1 MTSQKT
7 FPSLQETLP
16 RLGYH
21 ESCIE
26 EILKELYTLF
36 EEIEFEKVKL
46 PTAELWGISW
56 FLVLLLHFW
65 EAVPNRSRAA
75 GYSDKIKQTA
85 DTAIIAKDT
94 VGLINIL
101 KDLMLRLENKGY
113 YRPDAPTR
121 LIRQLVNGL
130 NLANEDIFLLLDK
143 ADIPEKEKL
152 EDKELL
158 ASCAAITQL
167 GYILLNSLVSEVKA
181 ASSGPHVFLV
191 IEGFSPS
198 LIFADF
204 SIDSIKEID
213 ARKFE
218 RKGNQYHLENTDGLD
233 GETVEL
239 LTRYYPSFRMT
250 SGIGLSHNIH
260 NNLGLAYDRIGK
272 YEEAVRELK
281 EALRLNPDYIE
292 VHNNLGVT
300 YDRMGMPDEAVNELK
315 EALELNP
322 NYTEAHSNLGNIYAF
337 QKRNED
343 AIKEF
348 KEALRINPD
357 YAPAHN
363 NLGNAYS
370 EVRRFEDA
378 LWEFQEALRLDPE
391 FPEAYH
397 GMGLAYYAQNSFD
410 RAAQAMMR
418 AVCLSPELLECVPDK
433 LLLKV
438 RQGVSRLKGR
448 M

>member
-1 MTSQKT
+1 MTVENT
-7 FPSLQETLP
+7 FPHLKDSLTH
-16 RLGYH
+16 LGYNKNY
-21 ESCIE
+21 IE

-36 EEIEFEKVKL
+36 EDIEFE
-46 PTAELWGISW
+46 
-56 FLVLLLHFW
+56 
-65 EAVPNRSRAA
+65 
-75 GYSDKIKQTA
+75 KIKQTA
-85 DTAIIAKDT
+85 DAAIIAKDT
-94 VGLINIL
+94 AGLINSL

-121 LIRQLVNGL
+121 LIMQLVNGL
-130 NLANEDIFLLLDK
+130 NLANEDIFFLLDK

-167 GYILLNSLVSEVKA
+167 GYILLSSIVSEVKA

-191 IEGFSPS
+191 IDVFSPDS
-198 LIFADF
+198 IILVDF

-213 ARKFE
+213 ARKYE
-218 RKGNQYHLENTDGLD
+218 RKGNYHHLENTDGLD

-239 LTRYYPSFRMT
+239 LTGYYSSFHMT

-272 YEEAVRELK
+272 YEEAIKELN

-300 YDRMGMPDEAVNELK
+300 YDRMGMPEEAVNELK
-315 EALELNP
+315 EALKLNP
-322 NYTEAHSNLGNIYAF
+322 DYTEAHCNLGNIYARSGRYEEAAGEL
-337 QKRNED
+337 QEALRINPELAIAHNNLGNIYALQRRNEG
-343 AIKEF
+343 AIQEF

-363 NLGNAYS
+363 NLGNAYA
-370 EVRRFEDA
+370 ETGRHEDA
-378 LWEFQEALRLDPE
+378 LREFQEALRLDPE
-391 FPEAYH
+391 FPEAYL
-397 GMGLAYYAQNSFD
+397 GMGLVYYAQNSFE
-410 RAAQAMMR
+410 RAAQAMIR
-418 AVCLSPELLECVPDK
+418 AVCLSPAFLECVPDK

>member
-1 MTSQKT
+1 MTIEYT
-7 FPSLQETLP
+7 FSHLKDNLA
-16 RLGYH
+16 RLGYN
-21 ESCIE
+21 ENYIE

-36 EEIEFEKVKL
+36 EEIEFEK
-46 PTAELWGISW
+46 
-56 FLVLLLHFW
+56 
-65 EAVPNRSRAA
+65 
-75 GYSDKIKQTA
+75 IKQTA
-85 DTAIIAKDT
+85 DAAIIAKDT
-94 VGLINIL
+94 AGLINSL
-101 KDLMLRLENKGY
+101 KDLMLRLESKGY

-130 NLANEDIFLLLDK
+130 NLANEDIFFLLDK

-152 EDKELL
+152 EETELL

-167 GYILLNSLVSEVKA
+167 GYILLSSIVSEVKA

-191 IEGFSPS
+191 IEGFSPDS
-198 LIFADF
+198 IIFVDF
-204 SIDSIKEID
+204 SIDSIKEMD
-213 ARKFE
+213 ARKYE
-218 RKGNQYHLENTDGLD
+218 LKGNYYLLLNTDGLD
-233 GETVEL
+233 GETAEL
-239 LTRYYPSFRMT
+239 FTGYYKSFKLA

-272 YEEAVRELK
+272 YEEAIKELN

-300 YDRMGMPDEAVNELK
+300 YDRMGKPEEAVNELK
-315 EALELNP
+315 EALKLNP
-322 NYTEAHSNLGNIYAF
+322 DYTEAHCNLGNIYACSG
-337 QKRNED
+337 RYEE
-343 AIKEF
+343 AARELH
-348 KEALRINPD
+348 EALRINPELAIAHNNLGNIYALQKRNEEAIKEFREALRINPG

-363 NLGNAYS
+363 NLGNAYA
-370 EVRRFEDA
+370 EAGRFDDA
-378 LWEFQEALRLDPE
+378 LREFQEALRLDPE
-391 FPEAYH
+391 FPEAYY
-397 GMGLAYYAQNSFD
+397 GLGIVYYAQNSFE

>member
-1 MTSQKT
+1 MTLENTSPHLKD
-7 FPSLQETLP
+7 SLTY
-16 RLGYH
+16 LGYNKNY
-21 ESCIE
+21 IE

-36 EEIEFEKVKL
+36 EDIEFE
-46 PTAELWGISW
+46 
-56 FLVLLLHFW
+56 
-65 EAVPNRSRAA
+65 
-75 GYSDKIKQTA
+75 KIKQTA

-94 VGLINIL
+94 AALINTL

-121 LIRQLVNGL
+121 LIMQLVNGL
-130 NLANEDIFLLLDK
+130 NLTNEDIFFLLDK

-167 GYILLNSLVSEVKA
+167 GYILLSAIVSGVKA

-191 IEGFSPS
+191 IDGFSPDS
-198 LIFADF
+198 LIFVDF

-213 ARKFE
+213 GRKYE
-218 RKGNQYHLENTDGLD
+218 RKGNYHHLENTDGLD

-239 LTRYYPSFRMT
+239 LTGYYSSFHMT

-272 YEEAVRELK
+272 YDEAIREFR
-281 EALRLNPDYIE
+281 EALRLNPGYIE

-300 YDRMGMPDEAVNELK
+300 YDRMGMAGEAVNELN
-315 EALELNP
+315 EAMRLNP
-322 NYTEAHSNLGNIYAF
+322 DYTEALCNLGNIHACSGNYGEAFEKLQEALRINPELAIAHNNLGNIYAL
-337 QKRNED
+337 QKRNEE

-348 KEALRINPD
+348 RETLRINPD

-363 NLGNAYS
+363 NLGSAYA
-370 EVRRFEDA
+370 ETGRHEDA
-378 LWEFQEALRLDPE
+378 LRAFQEALRLDPE
-391 FPEAYH
+391 FPEAYL
-397 GMGLAYYAQNSFD
+397 GMGLAYYAQNNFE
-410 RAAQAMMR
+410 RAARAMIP
-418 AVCLSPELLECVPDK
+418 AVCLTPAFLECVPDK

>member
-1 MTSQKT
+1 MTIENT
-7 FPSLQETLP
+7 FPHLKNTLT
-16 RLGYH
+16 RLGYK
-21 ESCIE
+21 ENYIE
-26 EILKELYTLF
+26 EMLKELYTLF
-36 EEIEFEKVKL
+36 QDIEFE
-46 PTAELWGISW
+46 
-56 FLVLLLHFW
+56 
-65 EAVPNRSRAA
+65 
-75 GYSDKIKQTA
+75 KIKQTA
-85 DTAIIAKDT
+85 DAAIAAKDGA
-94 VGLINIL
+94 GLINAL

-130 NLANEDIFLLLDK
+130 NLANEDIFFLLIN

-152 EDKELL
+152 EEMELL

-167 GYILLNSLVSEVKA
+167 GYILSGSIVLEVKA
-181 ASSGPHVFLV
+181 ASSGPHVFLL
-191 IEGFSPS
+191 IDGFSPDS
-198 LIFADF
+198 IIFVDF

-218 RKGNQYHLENTDGLD
+218 RKGNHYNLLKTDGLD
-233 GETVEL
+233 GESVEL
-239 LTRYYPSFRMT
+239 LTVYYSSFHTT

-272 YEEAVRELK
+272 YEEAITELK

-300 YDRMGMPDEAVNELK
+300 YDRMGKPDEAVNELK
-315 EALELNP
+315 VALNLNP
-322 NYTEAHSNLGNIYAF
+322 NYAEAHCNLGNIYTSAGRYEEAAGELEEALKINPELAIGHNNLGNIYAL
-337 QKRNED
+337 QKRNEE
-343 AIKEF
+343 AIQEF

-363 NLGNAYS
+363 NLGNAYA
-370 EVRRFEDA
+370 ETGMLEDA
-378 LWEFQEALRLDPE
+378 LREFQEALRLDPE
-391 FPEAYH
+391 FPEAYL
-397 GMGLAYYAQNSFD
+397 GMGLAYYAGNSFD
-410 RAAQAMMR
+410 RAALAMIR
-418 AVCLSPELLECVPDK
+418 AVYLTPEFLECVPDK

-438 RQGVSRLKGR
+438 RQGVLRLKGR

>member
-1 MTSQKT
+1 MTVENT
-7 FPSLQETLP
+7 FPHLKDNLTH
-16 RLGYH
+16 LGYN
-21 ESCIE
+21 ENYIE

-36 EEIEFEKVKL
+36 QDIEFE
-46 PTAELWGISW
+46 
-56 FLVLLLHFW
+56 
-65 EAVPNRSRAA
+65 
-75 GYSDKIKQTA
+75 KIKQTA
-85 DTAIIAKDT
+85 ATAIIAKDT
-94 VGLINIL
+94 AGFINTL

-121 LIRQLVNGL
+121 LIMQLVNGL
-130 NLANEDIFLLLDK
+130 NLANEDIFFLLDK

-167 GYILLNSLVSEVKA
+167 GYILLGSLVSEVKA

-191 IEGFSPS
+191 IDGFSPDS
-198 LIFADF
+198 IIFVDF

-213 ARKFE
+213 ARKYK
-218 RKGNQYHLENTDGLD
+218 RNGNFYHLENTDGLD

-239 LTRYYPSFRMT
+239 LTGYYSSFHMT

-272 YEEAVRELK
+272 YEEAIRELN

-300 YDRMGMPDEAVNELK
+300 YDRMGMPEEAVNEIK
-315 EALELNP
+315 EALKLNP
-322 NYTEAHSNLGNIYAF
+322 DYTEAHCNLGNIYARSGRYEEAAGELQEALRINPELAIAHNNLGNIYAL
-337 QKRNED
+337 QKRNEE

-348 KEALRINPD
+348 REALRINPD

-363 NLGNAYS
+363 NLGNAYA
-370 EVRRFEDA
+370 EAGRFDDA
-378 LWEFQEALRLDPE
+378 LREFQEALRLDPE
-391 FPEAYH
+391 FPEAH
-397 GMGLAYYAQNSFD
+397 LGMGLAYYAGNSFE
-410 RAAQAMMR
+410 RAALAMIH
-418 AVCLSPELLECVPDK
+418 AVYLSPDFIECVPDK

>member
-1 MTSQKT
+1 MTIENT
-7 FPSLQETLP
+7 FPHLKVSLT
-16 RLGYH
+16 RLGYK
-21 ESCIE
+21 ENYIE

-36 EEIEFEKVKL
+36 EEIEFEK
-46 PTAELWGISW
+46 
-56 FLVLLLHFW
+56 
-65 EAVPNRSRAA
+65 
-75 GYSDKIKQTA
+75 IKQTA
-85 DTAIIAKDT
+85 DAAIVAKDT
-94 VGLINIL
+94 AGLINSL

-130 NLANEDIFLLLDK
+130 NLANEDIFFLLDN

-152 EDKELL
+152 EEMELL

-167 GYILLNSLVSEVKA
+167 GYILSGSIVPEVKA
-181 ASSGPHVFLV
+181 ASAGPHVFLM
-191 IEGFSPS
+191 IDGFSPDS
-198 LIFADF
+198 IIFVDF

-213 ARKFE
+213 SRKYE
-218 RKGNQYHLENTDGLD
+218 QKGNYCHLLNTRGLD

-239 LTRYYPSFRMT
+239 LTQYYSSFHMT

-272 YEEAVRELK
+272 YEEAIRELK

-300 YDRMGMPDEAVNELK
+300 YDRMGMPEEAVNELK
-315 EALELNP
+315 RALKLNP
-322 NYTEAHSNLGNIYAF
+322 NYTEAHCNLGNIYASSDRYEEAAGELEEALKINPDF
-337 QKRNED
+337 AIAHNNLGNIYALQKRNEE

-348 KEALRINPD
+348 REALRINPD
-357 YAPAHN
+357 YVPAHN
-363 NLGNAYS
+363 NLGNAYA
-370 EVRRFEDA
+370 EAGRFEDA
-378 LWEFQEALRLDPE
+378 LREFQEALRLNPE
-391 FPEAYH
+391 FPEAYL

-410 RAAQAMMR
+410 RAAIAMIH
-418 AVCLSPELLECVPDK
+418 AVCLTPAFLECVPDK

-438 RQGVSRLKGR
+438 KQGVSRLKGR